1 MGGDPDVFDNYL
13 DDSLRFVDVPQEVV
27 LKACLPNGDDTVK
40 KIQKAYDKCFGD
52 DYSFDDLADTVG
64 RDSDNDD
71 LPDEYEGN
79 EACFYKTMDWVKGNE
94 VQPSVIE
101 ADMAGVPGF
110 EMFQANINSCSAW
123 SGNFGGRRKRAV
135 GEATED
141 KEEVPSIMENGSGA
155 LQWVKSLVRRARSAE
170 PGNDK
175 NEGGKEKKNKKG
187 GKKKGKK
194 GGKGGVRKGKKGGKN
209 EKKGGKNG
217 KKGGKSATKTR
228 KRKNGNS
235 KKGKNGK
242 KNVRKSNKKNGGK
255 KGNKG
260 KNGNKANK
268 ANRKKGGKKGKK
280 GNKGGNKARK
290 GRKNKKGGKNKK
302 NKQDKKK
309 DKKQQRKQE
318 RKEKKKEKKKND
330 KKNDKKKDGDKKKG
344 RSGKSSDLLPDF
356 VYNQLW
362 CFDLAMEQALEQC
375 VEDRLN

>member
-1 MGGDPDVFDNYL
+1 MGLGSRPSQGTKAVMRSLQLVLLGLVCVLGDPDVFENYF
-13 DDSLRFVDVPQEVV
+13 DDELRFVDVSQEVV
-27 LKACLPNGDDTVK
+27 LKACLANGDDTVK
-40 KIQKAYDKCFGD
+40 KIQKAYDKCFGQ

-79 EACFYKTMDWVKGNE
+79 EACFYKTMGWVQGKN

-187 GKKKGKK
+187 GKKK

-290 GRKNKKGGKNKK
+290 G
-302 NKQDKKK
+302 
-309 DKKQQRKQE
+309 
-318 RKEKKKEKKKND
+318 
-330 KKNDKKKDGDKKKG
+330 
-344 RSGKSSDLLPDF
+344 
-356 VYNQLW
+356 
-362 CFDLAMEQALEQC
+362 
-375 VEDRLN
+375 

>member
-1 MGGDPDVFDNYL
+1 MGVALPRVTKAIMRSLQLVLLGLVCVLGDPDVFDNYF
-13 DDSLRFVDVPQEVV
+13 DGSLRFVDVPQEVV

-40 KIQKAYDKCFGD
+40 KIQKAYDRCFGD

-64 RDSDNDD
+64 IDSDNDD

-79 EACFYKTMDWVKGNE
+79 EACVYKTMDWVKGNE

-155 LQWVKSLVRRARSAE
+155 LQWVKSLVRKARSAE
-170 PGNDK
+170 PGND
-175 NEGGKEKKNKKG
+175 NNNG
-187 GKKKGKK
+187 GKKKN
-194 GGKGGVRKGKKGGKN
+194 GKG
-209 EKKGGKNG
+209 
-217 KKGGKSATKTR
+217 
-228 KRKNGNS
+228 

-260 KNGNKANK
+260 KNGNKK

-280 GNKGGNKARK
+280 GKKGGNKARK
-290 GRKNKKGGKNKK
+290 GRKNTKGG
-302 NKQDKKK
+302 
-309 DKKQQRKQE
+309 
-318 RKEKKKEKKKND
+318 
-330 KKNDKKKDGDKKKG
+330 
-344 RSGKSSDLLPDF
+344 
-356 VYNQLW
+356 
-362 CFDLAMEQALEQC
+362 
-375 VEDRLN
+375 

>member
-1 MGGDPDVFDNYL
+1 MGTHWEVALPRVTKAIMRSLQLVLLGLACVLGDPDVFDNYF

-27 LKACLPNGDDTVK
+27 LKSCLANGDDTVK

-110 EMFQANINSCSAW
+110 DIFQANINSCSAW

-141 KEEVPSIMENGSGA
+141 NEEVPSIMENGSGA
-155 LQWVKSLVRRARSAE
+155 LQWVKSLVRKARSAE
-170 PGNDK
+170 PGND
-175 NEGGKEKKNKKG
+175 NNNG
-187 GKKKGKK
+187 GKKKKNK
-194 GGKGGVRKGKKGGKN
+194 SARKG
-209 EKKGGKNG
+209 
-217 KKGGKSATKTR
+217 
-228 KRKNGNS
+228 
-235 KKGKNGK
+235 
-242 KNVRKSNKKNGGK
+242 

-260 KNGNKANK
+260 RNGNKANK

-280 GNKGGNKARK
+280 GKKGVRK
-290 GRKNKKGGKNKK
+290 GKK
-302 NKQDKKK
+302 
-309 DKKQQRKQE
+309 
-318 RKEKKKEKKKND
+318 
-330 KKNDKKKDGDKKKG
+330 
-344 RSGKSSDLLPDF
+344 
-356 VYNQLW
+356 
-362 CFDLAMEQALEQC
+362 
-375 VEDRLN
+375 